1 MAVVVIT
8 GCSSGL
14 GLATALAFARRGD
27 RVWATMRNL
36 ADSGDLLAAA
46 EAEHLEIATLALDV
60 TDDASVRAAVAHVL
74 QAEGRTDVLVNN
86 AGVSHM
92 GAVEALGVEDARNV
106 FETNLFG
113 QVRLIQAVLPGMR
126 ERGGGVIV
134 NVSSIAG
141 RLPGTPA
148 NWAYAASKHAVGSLS
163 DSLAE
168 EVRQFG
174 IRVVCIEPG
183 FYATSVSRKGRPLPP
198 ASPYRDLEQQVARW
212 FHAHVSSG
220 GDPAEVA
227 EAIVAAANDTSTPV
241 HVLVGAGAVAA
252 IQAASSMTDEQWAV
266 VSRKAYG
273 LDDRR
278 SGSRQ

>member
-8 GCSSGL
+8 GCSSGF

-36 ADSGDLLAAA
+36 ADSGDLSAAA
-46 EAEHLEIATLALDV
+46 TAEHREIATLPLDV
-60 TDDASVRAAVAHVL
+60 TDGASVEAAVGHVL
-74 QAEGRTDVLVNN
+74 EAEGHIDVLVNN
-86 AGVSHM
+86 AGVAHM
-92 GAVEALGVEDARNV
+92 GAVEVLGIEDARRVFDTNV
-106 FETNLFG
+106 FG
-113 QVRLIQAVLPGMR
+113 QVRMIQAVLPGMR
-126 ERGGGVIV
+126 ERGEGVIV
-134 NVSSIAG
+134 NVSSMGG

-183 FYATSVSRKGRPLPP
+183 FYATSVTRKGRPLPP
-198 ASPYRDLEQQVARW
+198 ASPYRDLEHHVAHW
-212 FHAHVSSG
+212 LHANVVAG
-220 GDPAEVA
+220 GNPVEVA
-227 EAIVAAANDTSTPV
+227 QAIVAAASDASSPV
-241 HVLVGAGAVAA
+241 HVPVGAGAFAA
-252 IQAASSMTDEQWAV
+252 IQAVSSMTEEQWAA

-273 LDDRR
+273 LE
-278 SGSRQ
+278 G